1 MNTKKIPI
9 ESEKPATPQ
18 EAEQLAIK
26 AVNDYLTA
34 CCATPRDPNY
44 SNYLMKLCSVA
55 GVTIAQKDG
64 YVTAA
69 QRLEGTALFM
79 LGQAPASHQGHIQ

>member
-1 MNTKKIPI
+1 MNT
-9 ESEKPATPQ
+9 ENTRMDRAKPATPQ
-18 EAEQLAIK
+18 EAEELARK
-26 AVNDYLTA
+26 AVNEYLTA
-34 CCATPRDPNY
+34 CRATPSDPNY

-69 QRLEGTALFM
+69 QRLEGTALFL
-79 LGQAPASHQGHIQ
+79 LGQAPQGHTQ

>member
-1 MNTKKIPI
+1 M
-9 ESEKPATPQ
+9 SQASAQPATPQ

-34 CCATPRDPNY
+34 CRATPSDPNY

-79 LGQAPASHQGHIQ
+79 LGQAAPASHQGHIQ